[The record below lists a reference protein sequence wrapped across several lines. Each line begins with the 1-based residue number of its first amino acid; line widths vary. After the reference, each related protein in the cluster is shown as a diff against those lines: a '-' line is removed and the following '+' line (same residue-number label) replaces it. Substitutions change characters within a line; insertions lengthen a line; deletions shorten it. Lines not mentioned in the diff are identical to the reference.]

1 LGGDWNPD
9 DPQGFEMYPLALDL
23 VRNSLADLKKRNI
36 PFQLE
41 GFMWHQGENDMFNEQ
56 YMADYGKNL
65 ANFIASWRRDLA
77 KPDLKFYIGELCTK
91 TIWGMDLRP
100 RMYAISQGQ
109 KAVTAADPLADYIP
123 TSHVGV
129 EIGGGVGLHY
139 HYGTLGQLQ
148 HGENYAD
155 AYLRTIGI
163 EPRKPRPLT
172 RWPYAPGSPVR
183 LFVLA
188 GHRNMEG
195 ERAFTQQLTG
205 SNKNLKN
212 AGPSIAFRYS
222 LGGGV
227 YQSDGWEPLGPSGLY
242 DNFGPE
248 LSFARTL
255 RKGLR
260 DNIAIAKFTHSGTQM
275 NDWTPE
281 GSMAETRHLYPAFID
296 FIKTSVD
303 QLQAKGHRVELAGIF
318 YHIGENDMSMPPYRE
333 KSPQWLAS
341 TIGASRNDLGR
352 PGLKWFIS
360 QQPPTDDER
369 VNKIEVT
376 SRFAEL
382 ASSDPHTTH
391 IKAFDLPAQ
400 PKKLVL
406 DTPAILRLGEVIAD
420 AYLTR

>member
-1 LGGDWNPD
+1 
-9 DPQGFEMYPLALDL
+9 
-23 VRNSLADLKKRNI
+23 
-36 PFQLE
+36 
-41 GFMWHQGENDMFNEQ
+41 
-56 YMADYGKNL
+56 
-65 ANFIASWRRDLA
+65 
-77 KPDLKFYIGELCTK
+77 
-91 TIWGMDLRP
+91 
-100 RMYAISQGQ
+100 
-109 KAVTAADPLADYIP
+109 
-123 TSHVGV
+123 
-129 EIGGGVGLHY
+129 
-139 HYGTLGQLQ
+139 
-148 HGENYAD
+148 
-155 AYLRTIGI
+155 
-163 EPRKPRPLT
+163 
-172 RWPYAPGSPVR
+172 
-183 LFVLA
+183 
-188 GHRNMEG
+188 
-195 ERAFTQQLTG
+195 
-205 SNKNLKN
+205 
-212 AGPSIAFRYS
+212 
-222 LGGGV
+222 
-227 YQSDGWEPLGPSGLY
+227 
-242 DNFGPE
+242 
-248 LSFARTL
+248 
-255 RKGLR
+255 
-260 DNIAIAKFTHSGTQM
+260 M

-333 KSPQWLAS
+333 KSPQWLKS
-341 TIGASRNDLGR
+341 TIDASRNDLGR